1 MLNQTVENLEMAY
14 AKLSLVKQRQFEAV
28 LLTLDKLIDMEVKHE
43 KDYLKEINKY
53 LSNKI
58 KREKSNGQPL
68 DIFKLKNL
76 IHRKNQYPAVEYREK
91 LETLLWAML
100 PELSYFE
107 KREHLANFLG
117 NCLRVDLKDDKKIH
131 EKISHQ
137 ALTTRQQVVES
148 YKNLYQQFESER
160 KHKALHELGRGVFT
174 AATRKELTKFNKI
187 FFKV

>member
-1 MLNQTVENLEMAY
+1 MLNQTLENLEIAY
-14 AKLSLVKQRQFEAV
+14 AKLSLVKQREFEAV
-28 LLTLDKLIDMEVKHE
+28 LLTLDKLIDMEVKHD
-43 KDYLKEINKY
+43 KDYLKEVKKY

-76 IHRKNQYPAVEYREK
+76 IRYKKQYPVEYHDK
-91 LETLLWAML
+91 LEILLWAML
-100 PELSYFE
+100 PELSYLKKLDNF
-107 KREHLANFLG
+107 ANFLG
-117 NCLRVDLKDDKKIH
+117 NYLPVDLKDDNKIH

-137 ALTTRQQVVES
+137 ELTTRQQVIES
-148 YKNLYQQFESER
+148 YQNLYRQFELER
-160 KHKALHELGRGVFT
+160 QHKALHELGRGVFT